1 MKNNS
6 SKLKH
11 LKLNSETIPK
21 SIKVSEKSKSSEKVL
36 RDSLLRLSGLK
47 PLGRSDD
54 WPSLSHSHELMP
66 FDGMRYWHQHYCQIS
81 SNKFEQRSL
90 LSINYNKHICHMC
103 GEIKGSRRV
112 R

>member
-21 SIKVSEKSKSSEKVL
+21 SIKVSEKSKSSEKVS

-47 PLGRSDD
+47 
-54 WPSLSHSHELMP
+54 
-66 FDGMRYWHQHYCQIS
+66 
-81 SNKFEQRSL
+81 
-90 LSINYNKHICHMC
+90 
-103 GEIKGSRRV
+103 
-112 R
+112 